1 MIVDQPPTTLPFFL
15 LLRGIKC
22 YFWQPFHDF
31 RMPNGNLQKGAFGLL
46 FLCQKLFFILLIY
59 LFSYLFIIYLRLY
72 CIWM

>member
-1 MIVDQPPTTLPFFL
+1 MILDQPSTTLPFFFL

-31 RMPNGNLQKGAFGLL
+31 RMPNGNLQKGGFGLL

-72 CIWM
+72 LLL